1 MVVQSWHVA
10 KLDVVNFSEVVTDI
24 ILKINIVCLQVSIFI
39 SFHIQLEVVFCPSN
53 LSKTHKLQN

>member
-1 MVVQSWHVA
+1 MLVQSWHVA

-39 SFHIQLEVVFCPSN
+39 SLHISEKQCFAQVILAKP
-53 LSKTHKLQN
+53 LI